1 MLDMLG
7 ALSVNP
13 WDWGGIYDI
22 WRMKE
27 KLVGSARLACG
38 KG

>member
-7 ALSVNP
+7 ALSVNM
-13 WDWGGIYDI
+13 WDWGVIYDI
-22 WRMKE
+22 WRTME
-27 KLVGSARLACG
+27 KPVGSARLVFG